1 MVVVVTAS
9 APRDNHRGDVH
20 WSRAPRAGRT
30 YRAVAHPH
38 SRGHRRRTRPG
49 SLPRRHGF
57 PHVCRGYKNI
67 YSVRYFHRDY
77 KRRDVGYYEDT
88 PLSLNHNLMK
98 GKPTRP
104 DDDPSGTLP
113 QVNNGF
119 AIGRAPPAENSHA
132 WGRMPKQLGS
142 FFTKYD
148 TPDPRA
154 Q

>member
-1 MVVVVTAS
+1 MRAWLEHIWTRMRRLDYWNPAHIPTN
-9 APRDNHRGDVH
+9 APARM
-20 WSRAPRAGRT
+20 
-30 YRAVAHPH
+30 YRFN
-38 SRGHRRRTRPG
+38 GPG
-49 SLPRRHGF
+49 SQPLPTIPRKGDE
-57 PHVCRGYKNI
+57 NI
-67 YSVRYFHRDY
+67 YSIRYFHRDY